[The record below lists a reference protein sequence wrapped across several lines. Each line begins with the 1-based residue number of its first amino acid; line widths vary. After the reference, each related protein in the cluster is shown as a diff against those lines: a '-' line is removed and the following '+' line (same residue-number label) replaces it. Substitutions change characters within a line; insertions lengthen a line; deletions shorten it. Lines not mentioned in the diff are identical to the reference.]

1 MRGPRGR
8 LPSSKLGDSL
18 AGVKARAGGP
28 PPLSVTRFGGDVPH
42 RVRFVVAVTAW
53 CLASVVA
60 STPAR
65 GADASPPAT
74 APDAVLARALDTALS
89 AKALR
94 DVALSVLVVDRSSGR
109 EIFARDPARVLIP
122 ASNQKLL
129 TAAAALRAFGPAYRF
144 ETRLVARGP
153 IDEDGGV
160 DDLCVVGAGDPA
172 MTSEDWWRL
181 AADLRRAGLRQV
193 RGEICLD
200 DSVFDDVRWHPSWR
214 PVSARAYHAPISGIS
229 ANYGAF
235 AVEIGPGPAPGAPAR
250 VDLDPPLLHFTLRN
264 QATTATGGA
273 PRLLVRRSARGDGE
287 AVEVSGKMPRG
298 RDPRVIYR
306 STSRPTLYA
315 GALFRAQLQANGI
328 AAGQGL
334 RPARAAPDAA
344 LVHVHRGKTMAE
356 IVQLLLKY
364 SNNQIAEALV
374 KALGVLE
381 TGAPGSWENGVRS
394 LRAEL
399 ARRALPLD
407 GVAVTDGSGLSRDNR
422 VSAALLVALLRE
434 IDRDFASRPE
444 VLAALPIAGMDGTLK
459 DRAEIVRGRV
469 RAKTGR
475 LDGVASLSGVAAGA
489 EGQEYVFALIAN
501 GPAGNDA
508 AVSAAI
514 DRFLAALVGA
524 PLAAAGG

>member
-1 MRGPRGR
+1 MPQR
-8 LPSSKLGDSL
+8 S
-18 AGVKARAGGP
+18 
-28 PPLSVTRFGGDVPH
+28 
-42 RVRFVVAVTAW
+42 RFVVAATVL
-53 CLASVVA
+53 CLVGLGWA
-60 STPAR
+60 TPAR
-65 GADASPPAT
+65 PADPTPT
-74 APDAVLARALDTALS
+74 DGDAALERALGAALS
-89 AKALR
+89 TAALR
-94 DVALSVLVVDRSSGR
+94 EVALSVLVVDRSSGHR
-109 EIFARDPARVLIP
+109 VFARDPARVLIP

-129 TAAAALRAFGPAYRF
+129 TAAAALQGFGPTYRF
-144 ETRLVARGP
+144 ETRLVARAP
-153 IDEDGGV
+153 IDADGAV

-193 RGEICLD
+193 RGDICLD
-200 DSVFDDVRWHPSWR
+200 DSIFDQQRWHPSWK
-214 PVSARAYHAPISGIS
+214 PVSARAYHAPISGLS

-264 QATTATGGA
+264 QATTAGGGA
-273 PRLLVRRSARGDGE
+273 PRLLVRRRAREAGE

-306 STSRPTLYA
+306 STARPTLYA

-334 RPARAAPDAA
+334 RPDRAGPDAA
-344 LVHVHRGKTMAE
+344 LLHVHRGKTMAE

-374 KALGVLE
+374 KSLGVLE
-381 TGAPGSWENGVRS
+381 SGAPGSWESGVRS

-407 GVAVTDGSGLSRDNR
+407 GVAVADGSGLSRDNR
-422 VSAALLVALLRE
+422 VSAALLVALLQE

-444 VLAALPIAGMDGTLK
+444 ILSALPIAGMDGTLK
-459 DRAEIVRGRV
+459 DRAAAVRGRV

-475 LDGVASLSGVAAGA
+475 LDGVASLSGVAAAAG
-489 EGQEYVFALIAN
+489 GREYVFALIAN
-501 GPAGNDA
+501 GPAGNDT

-514 DRFLAALVGA
+514 DRFLAALVA
-524 PLAAAGG
+524 PPVAAAGR